1 MPDKPTF
8 KDELKAK
15 LAPLFETPQKTRITI
30 ICALVAL
37 GTLAAIIFY
46 LVTYPRDPI
55 NIPPAQSE
63 AVSAEPF
70 ESPGPSASAGP
81 AETEAVESTQP
92 VVGLVPTL
100 SLEEAKALALAD
112 AGTSESEAEV
122 SRESL
127 TEDNG
132 IWVYEFRFRT
142 QEAQYQYLINANTG
156 EVRSMIKEI
165 IVYPSPEPAGP
176 VMPSLPAE
184 GQPLETAPQPSV
196 SIPPVSSAA
205 PATQPPA
212 SAQPTASPSPSPAPS
227 QSTSMYIGMDR
238 AKSIALEHA
247 GLSGSRVI
255 YTHLGM
261 GREDGRMV
269 YEVEFRLNGTEYE
282 YEIDASTGRI
292 VDYERDTH

>member
-37 GTLAAIIFY
+37 GTLAAVIFY

-63 AVSAEPF
+63 AVSAEPS
-70 ESPGPSASAGP
+70 ESPAPDASAEP
-81 AETEAVESTQP
+81 AETEAAPTQT

-100 SLEEAKALALAD
+100 TLEEAKELALAD
-112 AGTSESEAEV
+112 AGTSENEAEV

-142 QEAQYQYLINANTG
+142 EEAQYQYLINANTG

-165 IVYPSPEPAGP
+165 FVYPSPDPTAP
-176 VMPSLPAE
+176 VMPGLPAE
-184 GQPLETAPQPSV
+184 SQPLETAPQSSV

-212 SAQPTASPSPSPAPS
+212 SAQPTASPSSSPAPS
-227 QSTSMYIGMDR
+227 QSTSMYIGMDQ

-269 YEVEFRLNGTEYE
+269 YEVEFRVNGTEYE

-292 VDYERDTH
+292 VDYEQDAH